1 MQPETCHVVFLKSVE
16 VNESTTDSTN
26 QTSGPPTYP
35 TMSNDPFSFSST
47 YSKPLAPPT
56 PSLIELPTCP
66 VCLER
71 MDETT
76 GLLTIL
82 CQHVFHCTCLQKW
95 SGGGCPVCRYTH
107 DDFSS
112 RPGGLGSSSKYK
124 CKNKSLDYNDYSNDY
139 SNDPL
144 KCETCHI
151 DANLWQCLICGKVG
165 CGRYVA
171 KHAFAHYEE
180 TGHCFS
186 MDIDSKR
193 VWDYAQDAYVHRI
206 IQDSGTGEK
215 LVELPGSRRALESTA
230 LEGDGDF
237 EGEKMEGVALE
248 YTHLLTSQLESQ
260 RVYFEEQVARAADKA
275 NNAAAAASSAAEKV
289 EKLSWNLHELKGKY
303 DDLARDAVPA
313 LEKEKARLEKRS
325 EKFESMARE
334 MEKGF
339 SSEKAMNKNLMERV
353 QHLTKE
359 VEDLKFAKTDLEEQ
373 NRDLLAHFMASAK
386 LEEAGEDI
394 QEGTVSVPDPP
405 SGKKKGKGKGRK

>member
-1 MQPETCHVVFLKSVE
+1 
-16 VNESTTDSTN
+16 
-26 QTSGPPTYP
+26 
-35 TMSNDPFSFSST
+35 
-47 YSKPLAPPT
+47 
-56 PSLIELPTCP
+56 
-66 VCLER
+66 

-112 RPGGLGSSSKYK
+112 RPGGLGGSSKYK
-124 CKNKSLDYNDYSNDY
+124 YKNKSLDYNDYG
-139 SNDPL
+139 NDPL
-144 KCETCHI
+144 ECETCHI

-171 KHAFAHYEE
+171 KHAFAHFEE

-193 VWDYAQDAYVHRI
+193 VWDYDQDAYVHRI

-230 LEGDGDF
+230 LEGDQDF

-260 RVYFEEQVARAADKA
+260 RVYFEEKVARAADKA
-275 NNAAAAASSAAEKV
+275 SQAAADAARASMKADVTSAELA
-289 EKLSWNLHELKGKY
+289 ELKGKY

-325 EKFESMARE
+325 EKFETMARE

-339 SSEKAMNKNLMERV
+339 GAEKAMNKNLMERV

-359 VEDLKFAKTDLEEQ
+359 VDELKLVKTDLEEQ

-405 SGKKKGKGKGRK
+405 TTGKRKGKGRK